1 MCGRHRLQEPKQ
13 VSSEQP
19 ARGRAKQRRHAVTPP
34 LPPLNPLH
42 YDDEGVMI
50 GHRLVPMRAPMDG
63 VFWCSLC
70 GGHPDDPI
78 HQAG

>member
-1 MCGRHRLQEPKQ
+1 MRIE
-13 VSSEQP
+13 V
-19 ARGRAKQRRHAVTPP
+19 RAVVEVPDNTPMEAIEPP

-63 VFWCSLC
+63 VFWCSVC